1 MHRYLR
7 CFLARKS
14 ASRFTRPSLD
24 TTDLFC
30 SALPALIARP
40 IPHRPFRFS
49 RPAFFCRSFFSAI
62 TQACLATTSVQ
73 LSERKNGLQKHGA
86 GQVASPL
93 AFPPNELTGQK
104 QSYESIRSSKG
115 GTGCLTAAL
124 PRLLERA
131 TLVAIRAGR
140 YRVSPDHD
148 VRYRSGFAVSGVG
161 AAILK
166 LFGTVGFAG
175 QSFTIMTSFSSRCT
189 AEFSIVRSTPLFTS
203 LTKGRHPIGKASG

>member
-104 QSYESIRSSKG
+104 QS
-115 GTGCLTAAL
+115 
-124 PRLLERA
+124 
-131 TLVAIRAGR
+131 
-140 YRVSPDHD
+140 
-148 VRYRSGFAVSGVG
+148 
-161 AAILK
+161 
-166 LFGTVGFAG
+166 
-175 QSFTIMTSFSSRCT
+175 
-189 AEFSIVRSTPLFTS
+189 
-203 LTKGRHPIGKASG
+203 